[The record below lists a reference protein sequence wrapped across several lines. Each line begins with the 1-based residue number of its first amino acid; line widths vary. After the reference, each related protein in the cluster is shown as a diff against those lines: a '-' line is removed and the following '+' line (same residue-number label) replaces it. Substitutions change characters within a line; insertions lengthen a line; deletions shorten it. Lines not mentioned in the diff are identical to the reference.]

1 MDMINNL
8 EFKRFNNEFQSNLR
22 NDIRDIR
29 ESNKLF
35 VSADKFRNIYKAS
48 KASYERM
55 MHENVTKT
63 YKKCNTNKPNSINFK
78 AKQIARK
85 LKIDD
90 RVEKLDENET
100 YVAIKDHKEGFPD
113 EISCCFINP
122 PKTDVGKIRK
132 KILDRV
138 NNTILEKNKI
148 NQWKNTSSFIEWY
161 RNIKRKDQ
169 CSFVVF
175 VIASFY
181 PSFSTKLFDEAIS
194 FAKLYYDFTSAKL
207 YYDFPSDELEIIM
220 HSRKTLLFWQNSNW
234 VKKRALKI
242 LTYQWDVMMAQKYAN
257 WQEFIFKI
265 SFAK

>member
-194 FAKLYYDFTSAKL
+194 FAKLYYDFTS
-207 YYDFPSDELEIIM
+207 DELEIIM
-220 HSRKTLLFWQNSNW
+220 PSRKTLL
-234 VKKRALKI
+234 L
-242 LTYQWDVMMAQKYAN
+242 
-257 WQEFIFKI
+257 
-265 SFAK
+265 